1 MLVFKHCSPTN
12 NLLLVYNLVCW
23 MLLGQME
30 DECTEDNK
38 HTQDERPQINN
49 DEDEDEDD
57 GCGDY
62 SEHLREVGFHQL

>member
-1 MLVFKHCSPTN
+1 
-12 NLLLVYNLVCW
+12 

-49 DEDEDEDD
+49 DEDEDEDEDD